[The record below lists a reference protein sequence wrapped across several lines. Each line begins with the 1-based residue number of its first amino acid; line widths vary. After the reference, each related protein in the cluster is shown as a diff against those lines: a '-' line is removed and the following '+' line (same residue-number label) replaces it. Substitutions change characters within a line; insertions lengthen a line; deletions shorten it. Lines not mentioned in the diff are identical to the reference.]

1 MTRRRKQTRQPRR
14 RLGPIPDSVLA
25 DGIEWSNDP
34 DVVSFELRWDRWN
47 AAKKLI
53 DEDWKRDA
61 ERQIAAV
68 TDSVE
73 AGLLMNRLEAERESN
88 ETADAVTTQ
97 KYFDELKA
105 LHDRVW
111 MERAKKRLAAA
122 TRSINKDIA
131 RKERRLF
138 HFFGR

>member
-1 MTRRRKQTRQPRR
+1 MNRNRKLRH
-14 RLGPIPDSVLA
+14 LGNTCVPDDVGEVEWADDPSIAKAAKDLA
-25 DGIEWSNDP
+25 H
-34 DVVSFELRWDRWN
+34 RWHRWN
-47 AAKKLI
+47 RMKEVI
-53 DEDWKRDA
+53 DADWKRDA
-61 ERQIAAV
+61 ERQVAAV

-73 AGLLMNRLEAERESN
+73 AGLLMNRLDAERESN
-88 ETADAVTTQ
+88 ETADAAETD
-97 KYFDELKA
+97 KYFAELAA

-111 MERAKKRLAAA
+111 MEQAKKRLAAA

>member
-1 MTRRRKQTRQPRR
+1 VNRNRKLRH
-14 RLGPIPDSVLA
+14 LGNTCVPDDVGEVEWADDPSIAKAAKDLA
-25 DGIEWSNDP
+25 H
-34 DVVSFELRWDRWN
+34 RWHRWN
-47 AAKKLI
+47 RMKEVI
-53 DEDWKRDA
+53 DADWKRDA
-61 ERQIAAV
+61 ERQVAAV

-73 AGLLMNRLEAERESN
+73 AGLLMNRLDAERESN
-88 ETADAVTTQ
+88 EKADAVATER
-97 KYFDELKA
+97 YFAELKA

-122 TRSINKDIA
+122 TRSINSDIA